1 MSLLNSLFGGSPYAA
16 QGLQGA
22 MGTNQLGQ
30 NQLGQ
35 AAQPGSFFNVANGNM
50 AAQQQQYNMALQGAS
65 QQHTGKIVGNVAI
78 AATSK
83 ELDHEA
89 YNTPIENL
97 INLWVTR
104 FGNEWIDLV
113 TVEDDEFFRL
123 AYQRLKQMGELEVHY
138 LTDRARYV
146 CRRPE

>member
-1 MSLLNSLFGGSPYAA
+1 MSLLNSILGSGAQNAA

-22 MGTNQLGQ
+22 MGTSQS
-30 NQLGQ
+30 GQ
-35 AAQPGSFFNVANGNM
+35 AAQPGSYFNVANGNM

-89 YNTPIENL
+89 YNTSIENL

-104 FGNEWIDLV
+104 FGNEWIDLA
-113 TVEDDEFFRL
+113 TIEDDEFFNL
-123 AYQRLKQMGELEVHY
+123 AYRRLKQMGELEVHY

>member
-16 QGLQGA
+16 QGTQGA

-30 NQLGQ
+30 NQLAQ
-35 AAQPGSFFNVANGNM
+35 APWGNTTVANAHM
-50 AAQQQQYNMALQGAS
+50 AQQQYNMALQGAS
-65 QQHTGKIVGNVAI
+65 QQHTGKIVGSVATPS
-78 AATSK
+78 TSK

-89 YNTPIENL
+89 YNTSIENL
-97 INLWVTR
+97 INLWITR
-104 FGNEWIDLV
+104 FGNEWIDLA
-113 TVEDDEFFRL
+113 TIEDDEFFNL
-123 AYQRLKQMGELEVHY
+123 ACRRLKQMGELEVHY